1 MGGNSK
7 SKAQV
12 SAYLMSLH
20 VGFCHSVDKVLE
32 IFVKEK
38 SVVKGNWSTN
48 TTLTIDQKN
57 LFGGEKKEGGLLGG
71 LEIMHGRSDQV
82 MREDLANRLGKTA
95 ATAPGFRD
103 ILSMFFYGAPGLGFM
118 WSNNYPYLH
127 TIWARVKRTMN
138 GGTQWYPEKAE
149 ILLRSSGTTTPTV
162 AWDNQYRYKL
172 TYGQTTFGVP
182 SAFTEPGYNDSSW
195 AIGSGGFANN
205 GAAISGRPI
214 GTPIV
219 SGIGNSIWLRKRVT
233 VTGYPADIT
242 LTLYHDDGCRL
253 WWNGTEL
260 AGPGLGVGT
269 LVIPASLV
277 LSENVVV
284 YQVID
289 GVPHG
294 TPSGFG
300 ADISVSVGSTTTN
313 EYDMNPAHIIR
324 ECLTNTDW
332 GMGLPSSQIDDAA
345 FTEAADILFAEGFGL
360 SLMWSGQSDIETFVN
375 EVLNHIDATY
385 GVDPATGKIFIKLIR
400 GGYDLGGLEVLN
412 EDNCRI
418 TQFNRKA
425 LDETTNEVVVTWT
438 NPENEGEETVVV
450 HDLANY
456 AAQGVIVSS
465 SRNYYGIRSSALA
478 IRAALRELNKS
489 AQPIA
494 AFELEASRA
503 AWKFKSG
510 DVVKVS
516 YVEYGL
522 NELPCRIT
530 NINYGKPGEMAIKM
544 TLVEDVFEMP
554 DSSYVFT
561 EGSYWEPVVSS
572 PATVSHVY
580 GTTAPYFAVARAMG
594 DADASALTSTQAYS
608 FLLADCPGLVE
619 VFTQSTDAVGA
630 VSYTSA
636 GTVDPCGYGT
646 LGGSLI
652 REVTSTVTLATNSNR
667 VALASGVFMLIGGQ
681 EICIVESVDPLIV
694 RRGMLDTVP
703 KVWASGTSVWIFSWD
718 ADLNDETENTVGS
731 TVAYQMSPD
740 GTGGAG
746 SLSASVTFTSRA
758 VKPYRP
764 ANVKINTLLWP
775 SVVLGDINV
784 TWAHRNRLMETSVP
798 LKWDDASV
806 TPEAGTTYRVTY
818 HEGATLIKTDV
829 VSDTDS
835 VLTAE
840 DESPPEDPYFVN
852 NVLLMPCTGTDG
864 STYIPDV
871 TGKTVTV
878 YGNAKISTAQYR
890 YGGSSLKL
898 DGAGDY
904 LGFAASSDF
913 DFGSGDFTWEAWI
926 YRVAVTEG
934 VYADAIWCSKV
945 GPVGFGIGINPDGK
959 IGLAIDSP
967 SGPAWDIRKGVDPGD
982 PRGSTAIPLSTWTH
996 IAVTRSGTTFSGW
1009 VNGALDQTF
1018 TSSAPISAAGSG
1030 YFLGHWH
1037 DGWTRNFNGHFNGIR
1052 ITKGVARYTA
1062 AFTPPE
1068 ALPIPDGSEHMAST
1082 IRVTVETIRDGIHS
1096 EQVFEHTFDRAGY
1109 GLQYGNYYGGI

>member
-71 LEIMHGRSDQV
+71 LEIMQGRSDQV

-127 TIWARVKRTMN
+127 TIWAKVTRTETGWYSAKR
-138 GGTQWYPEKAE
+138 Q
-149 ILLRSSGTTTPTV
+149 ILLRSSGAITPTV

-289 GVPHG
+289 GVPGG
-294 TPSGFG
+294 TPQGMG
-300 ADISVSVGSTTTN
+300 ADIAVSVGSTTTN

-332 GMGLPSSQIDDAA
+332 GMGLPSSQIDDTA
-345 FTEAADILFAEGFGL
+345 FTEAADTLFAEGFGM

-400 GGYDLGGLEVLN
+400 GGYDLGDLEILN

-438 NPENEGEETVVV
+438 NPDNEGEETVVV

-554 DSSYVFT
+554 DSSYVVT

-580 GTTAPYFAVARAMG
+580 GTTAPYFALARAMG

-608 FLLADCPGLVE
+608 FLLTDSPGLVE
-619 VFTQSTDAVGA
+619 VFTPTTDAVGS

-646 LGGSLI
+646 LGAGLTQ
-652 REVTSTVTLATNSNR
+652 EVTSTVTLATNSNR

-681 EICIVESVDPLIV
+681 EICIVESVDPLVV

-703 KVWASGTSVWIFSWD
+703 QVWASGTSVWIFSWD

-746 SLSASVTFTSRA
+746 SLSASVTFSTRA

-775 SVVLGDINV
+775 SVVSGDITV

-798 LKWDDASV
+798 LKWDEASV
-806 TPEAGTTYRVTY
+806 TPEAGTTYTVKY
-818 HEGATLIKTDV
+818 YEGITVLKEETVSGTTSTMTILEEGGSSTDPNFALNKV
-829 VSDTDS
+829 
-835 VLTAE
+835 
-840 DESPPEDPYFVN
+840 
-852 NVLLMPCTGTDG
+852 LMPFNGANG
-864 STYIPDV
+864 STTMTDIMGN
-871 TGKTVTV
+871 TFTA
-878 YGNAKISTAQYR
+878 YGGAVLSTTQSK
-890 YGGSSLKL
+890 YGGSSLYL
-898 DGAGDY
+898 PAAGY
-904 LGFAASSDF
+904 VRYPGN
-913 DFGSGDFTWEAWI
+913 
-926 YRVAVTEG
+926 
-934 VYADAIWCSKV
+934 
-945 GPVGFGIGINPDGK
+945 IGIVASDDYTMELWFYATAYPNDAVLVWSYTGNIATTIALMIHNSTLCYGFYNDGTTTVS
-959 IGLAIDSP
+959 LN
-967 SGPAWDIRKGVDPGD
+967 AWHH
-982 PRGSTAIPLSTWTH
+982 A
-996 IAVTRSGTTFSGW
+996 AVSRVSGTTRWFLDGNLEGTITGDTARVATSPIEIGIPGPRFSGYIDDLRIK
-1009 VNGALDQTF
+1009 G
-1018 TSSAPISAAGSG
+1018 
-1030 YFLGHWH
+1030 
-1037 DGWTRNFNGHFNGIR
+1037 GI
-1052 ITKGVARYTA
+1052 GLYTT
-1062 AFTPPE
+1062 AFTPPA
-1068 ALPIPDGSEHMAST
+1068 ALPIAEIEHIAST
-1082 IRVTVETIRDGIHS
+1082 LRVTVEAIRDGIHS
-1096 EQVFEHTFDRAGY
+1096 EQMFDHTFDRAGY

>member
-12 SAYLMSLH
+12 SAHLMSLH

-71 LEIMHGRSDQV
+71 LEIMQGRSDQV

-172 TYGQTTFGVP
+172 TSGQTDFGVP
-182 SAFTEPGYNDSSW
+182 SAYTEPGYNDSSW

-205 GAAISGRPI
+205 GAAIGGRPI

-260 AGPGLGVGT
+260 AGPGYGVWT

-277 LSENVVV
+277 LPENVVV

-294 TPSGFG
+294 DTTGFG
-300 ADISVSVGSTTTN
+300 ADISVSVGSTTIN

-345 FTEAADILFAEGFGL
+345 FTEAADILFAEGFGM

-400 GGYDLGGLEVLN
+400 GGYDLGDLELLN

-438 NPENEGEETVVV
+438 NPDNEGEETVVV

-516 YVEYGL
+516 YAEYGL

-554 DSSYVFT
+554 DSSYVVT
-561 EGSYWEPVVSS
+561 EGSYWEPVVSA
-572 PATVSHVY
+572 PAAVDHVY

-594 DADASALTSTQAYS
+594 DANASALTSTQAYS
-608 FLLADCPGLVE
+608 FLLADSAGLVE
-619 VFTQSTDAVGA
+619 VFRPTTDAAGA
-630 VSYTSA
+630 VAYSAA

-681 EICIVESVDPLIV
+681 EICIVESVSPLVV
-694 RRGMLDTVP
+694 RRGMLDTIP
-703 KVWASGTSVWIFSWD
+703 KAWAAGTEVWIFSWD

-731 TVAYQMSPD
+731 TITYRLAPD

-746 SLSASVTFTSRA
+746 YLTSSVTFSTRA

-775 SVVLGDINV
+775 SVVSGDITV

-798 LKWDDASV
+798 LKWDEASV
-806 TPEAGTTYRVTY
+806 TPEAGTTYLVNFYDGT
-818 HEGATLIKTDV
+818 TLLKTETV
-829 VSDTDS
+829 ASWPSYLPDS
-835 VLTAE
+835 VSLS
-840 DESPPEDPYFVN
+840 DSPTC
-852 NVLLMPCTGTDG
+852 VLAMPMDDAGL
-864 STYIPDV
+864 SDV
-871 TGKTVTV
+871 KGHTITK
-878 YGNAKISTAQYR
+878 
-890 YGGSSLKL
+890 YGGVARSATASKYGGYSAYF
-898 DGAGDY
+898 DGADDY
-904 LGFAASSDF
+904 LTFDDHADF
-913 DFGSGDFTWEAWI
+913 DFGSSDLTIAFWFNSTQTLGYATLMGRGWGGGFSGGWTILLNSGTSGPISVWWADYGTGSPFMVSSTNTHRDGNWHHLAWTRKGNVHRLFLDGVQVATTTTSTNFGASTQPLSIGNDIVYGGRLFNGYIDDVFIDRSCLWESDFTPPS
-926 YRVAVTEG
+926 AVTESG
-934 VYADAIWCSKV
+934 GSAV
-945 GPVGFGIGINPDGK
+945 G
-959 IGLAIDSP
+959 
-967 SGPAWDIRKGVDPGD
+967 
-982 PRGSTAIPLSTWTH
+982 
-996 IAVTRSGTTFSGW
+996 AV
-1009 VNGALDQTF
+1009 
-1018 TSSAPISAAGSG
+1018 
-1030 YFLGHWH
+1030 
-1037 DGWTRNFNGHFNGIR
+1037 
-1052 ITKGVARYTA
+1052 
-1062 AFTPPE
+1062 
-1068 ALPIPDGSEHMAST
+1068 
-1082 IRVTVETIRDGIHS
+1082 RVTVEAVRDGIHS
-1096 EQVFEHTFDRAGY
+1096 EQMFDHTFDRAGY

>member
-71 LEIMHGRSDQV
+71 LEIMQGRSDQV

-138 GGTQWYPEKAE
+138 GGTQWYPDKAE
-149 ILLRSSGTTTPTV
+149 INSNDLLS
-162 AWDNQYRYKL
+162 
-172 TYGQTTFGVP
+172 
-182 SAFTEPGYNDSSW
+182 
-195 AIGSGGFANN
+195 IGS
-205 GAAISGRPI
+205 
-214 GTPIV
+214 
-219 SGIGNSIWLRKRVT
+219 
-233 VTGYPADIT
+233 YDIT
-242 LTLYHDDGCRL
+242 LPANSSTEDGSGPGVDFSLSGVGSITVTAGPEAWLWNPYYPMGGLGWGYRCGIRNLDTGEIHTHWVSGDLVTKAAAEAAIAGQSFTLYDQPPGNYRFFLWDSSVDD
-253 WWNGTEL
+253 NSGT
-260 AGPGLGVGT
+260 GYYRVDT
-269 LVIPASLV
+269 IC
-277 LSENVVV
+277 
-284 YQVID
+284 
-289 GVPHG
+289 
-294 TPSGFG
+294 
-300 ADISVSVGSTTTN
+300 GSP
-313 EYDMNPAHIIR
+313 DMNPAHIIR

-332 GMGLPSSQIDDAA
+332 GMGLPSSQIDDTA
-345 FTEAADILFAEGFGL
+345 FTEAADTLFAEGFGL

-400 GGYDLGGLEVLN
+400 GGYDLGDLELLN

-516 YVEYGL
+516 YAEYGL

-554 DSSYVFT
+554 DSSYVVT
-561 EGSYWEPVVSS
+561 EGSYWEPVVSA
-572 PATVSHVY
+572 PASVDHVY

-619 VFTQSTDAVGA
+619 VFTQSTDAVGS
-630 VSYTSA
+630 VSYSSA
-636 GTVDPCGYGT
+636 GTVDHCGYGT

-681 EICIVESVDPLIV
+681 EICIIESVDPLIV

-703 KVWASGTSVWIFSWD
+703 KVWAAGTEVWIFSWD
-718 ADLNDETENTVGS
+718 ADLNDEKENVVGS
-731 TVAYQMSPD
+731 SVTYHLAPD
-740 GTGGAG
+740 GTGGIG
-746 SLSASVTFTSRA
+746 YSPSTVTFTSRA

-764 ANVKINTLLWP
+764 ANVKINTVRWP
-775 SVVLGDINV
+775 TVVSGGISLS
-784 TWAHRNRLMETSVP
+784 WAHRNRLMETSVP
-798 LKWDDASV
+798 LKWDEASV
-806 TPEAGTTYRVTY
+806 TPEAGTTYAVKYYEDDTLLKQETVSGTTSSMTITE
-818 HEGATLIKTDV
+818 EGGSSTDPNFLLNKV
-829 VSDTDS
+829 
-835 VLTAE
+835 
-840 DESPPEDPYFVN
+840 
-852 NVLLMPCTGTDG
+852 LMPFDEVNG
-864 STYIPDV
+864 STVMTDIMGN
-871 TGKTVTV
+871 TFTA
-878 YGNAKISTAQYR
+878 YGGAVISTAQR
-890 YGGSSLKL
+890 KYGGSSLYL
-898 DGAGDY
+898 PAGGHVY
-904 LGFAASSDF
+904 SS
-913 DFGSGDFTWEAWI
+913 A
-926 YRVAVTEG
+926 
-934 VYADAIWCSKV
+934 
-945 GPVGFGIGINPDGK
+945 GIGITGADDYTMEFWFYATAYPNDAL
-959 IGLAIDSP
+959 LAYSNTGNI
-967 SGPAWDIRKGVDPGD
+967 A
-982 PRGSTAIPLSTWTH
+982 TAIVLMIHNSTLCYGFYNDGTTTVSLNAWH
-996 IAVTRSGTTFSGW
+996 HAAVSRVSGTTRWFLDGNLEGTITGDTARVATSPIGIGAENPRFSGYIDDFRIK
-1009 VNGALDQTF
+1009 GGIGLY
-1018 TSSAPISAAGSG
+1018 TSS
-1030 YFLGHWH
+1030 
-1037 DGWTRNFNGHFNGIR
+1037 
-1052 ITKGVARYTA
+1052 
-1062 AFTPPE
+1062 FTPPA
-1068 ALPIPDGSEHMAST
+1068 ALPLTEIERLAST
-1082 IRVTVETIRDGIHS
+1082 LRVTVEAVRDGIHS
-1096 EQVFEHTFDRAGY
+1096 EQMFEHTFDRAGY